1 MRFIIA
7 ILFVLLLLTG
17 LAVYFLMPE
26 LVSDLI
32 QPNSQKNKAKEN
44 IPTQIQPGS
53 PEGAVNAEIL
63 EKSYYTIGYNNGHR
77 QPEWVSYRLTK
88 PLMDQPGLS
97 HNENFTEDLD
107 IAGNYPI
114 FPDYRRTRLGALQLV
129 SPAEMGWSMIATRE
143 TFLSSNICPQDT
155 SITNGVWQELTRQSQ
170 QWAIDKEALHIVS
183 GPVFQG
189 RTRSF
194 GRNRISIPSHF
205 YKVLLDFTPPKLQ
218 GVGFIIPNRATE
230 LSLRRFMV
238 SIDSVEAFTGMNF
251 FPGVPENIQTTLES
265 SLTPRDWQIRKS
277 EETR

>member
-1 MRFIIA
+1 MRFILA
-7 ILFVLLLLTG
+7 ILFAILLLAG

-32 QPNSQKNKAKEN
+32 QADSQKNQGIEN
-44 IPTQIQPGS
+44 IPTQIQPGL

-63 EKSYYTIGYNNGHR
+63 EKSYFTIGYNNRYR

-97 HNENFTEDLD
+97 HNEKFTEDLD

-155 SITNGVWQELTRQSQ
+155 SISNGVWQELTRQSQ
-170 QWAIDKEALHIVS
+170 QWAIDKGALHIVS
-183 GPVFQG
+183 GTVFQG
-189 RTRSF
+189 RIRSF

-238 SIDSVEAFTGMNF
+238 SIDSVEVFTGMNF
-251 FPGVPENIQTTLES
+251 FSGVPEHIQETLES
-265 SLTPRDWQIRKS
+265 SLTPRDWQIRKR
-277 EETR
+277 EEMQ